1 MAAYLTD
8 LHRKLLWF
16 RSVLDPRLTTWLN
29 SPRGRTLLDTEV
41 RVTAES
47 LEDCFGWETLQI
59 GVWGETRTLIA
70 HARTRSQTVLDIDS
84 TQDLDAVGRP
94 SQLPIANDCID
105 VVLLAH
111 ALEFESDP
119 YGLVREADRVLA
131 GEGKLLVLGF
141 SPMSFWGLRARASR
155 HGFPPGLRRVL
166 PERRVRDW
174 LHLLGYDVLGARRYL
189 YGLPW
194 GEPASVDHQLRRG
207 WLAPWPSGAYLLKA
221 RKSMHALTP
230 LRPRPREARRS
241 RVLGGLTEPSVNR
254 DPS

>member
-1 MAAYLTD
+1 M
-8 LHRKLLWF
+8 
-16 RSVLDPRLTTWLN
+16 LDPRLTTWLD
-29 SPRGRTLLDTEV
+29 SPRGKTLLDTEG
-41 RVTAES
+41 RVIAES
-47 LEDCFGWETLQI
+47 LEDCFGWEALQI
-59 GVWGETRTLIA
+59 GVWGETRSLIS
-70 HARTRSQTVLDIDS
+70 HARTRSQIVLDHHS
-84 TQDLDAVGRP
+84 TSGLDAVGRP
-94 SQLPIANDCID
+94 SQLPIASDCMD

-119 YGLVREADRVLA
+119 YSLVREADRVLA

-141 SPMSFWGLRARASR
+141 SPMSLWGVRARASR
-155 HGFPPGLRRVL
+155 RGFPPGLRRVL

-174 LHLLGYDVLGARRYL
+174 LHLLGYDVLGVRHYL

-221 RKSMHALTP
+221 RKRMHALTP
-230 LRPRPREARRS
+230 LRPRLRETRRS

>member
-1 MAAYLTD
+1 MV
-8 LHRKLLWF
+8 
-16 RSVLDPRLTTWLN
+16 SPVLDPRLQTWLN
-29 SPRGRTLLDTEV
+29 TDRGKTLLSTEA
-41 RVTAES
+41 RVISES

-59 GVWGETRTLIA
+59 GVWGETRSLVG
-70 HARTRSQTVLDIDS
+70 HARTRSQTVLDIDA
-84 TQDLDAVGRP
+84 TQGLDAIGRP
-94 SQLPIANDCID
+94 SQLPIASDCMD

-119 YGLVREADRVLA
+119 YSLVREADRVLA

-141 SPMSFWGLRARASR
+141 SPMSLWGLRARASR
-155 HGFPPGLRRVL
+155 SGFPPGLRRVL
-166 PERRVRDW
+166 SERRVRDW
-174 LHLLGYDVLGARRYL
+174 LHLLGYDVLEVRHYL

-221 RKSMHALTP
+221 RKRMHALTP
-230 LRPRPREARRS
+230 LRPRLREARRS